1 MTHTKSCS
9 AFQNL
14 WSGLRL
20 SSVSIVLCL
29 SLFLFFNLFC
39 IRVSAQFNIYPHTH
53 KAEEATRHGNR
64 TKNTEPISLPFWDD
78 FSFAGSSRDTLWAN
92 KEDVTILDGFAIR
105 PPTQGAAILDGTRAN
120 GSAFVTDLTT
130 NGITDVLESRKIR
143 LTEVPIANR
152 SSVYLSFQYQW
163 KANGEAPDPSDFL
176 QVDFL
181 NDQDEWITQ
190 DLIRVTE
197 NPDPTIFLNYIKPI
211 TNETYFHDAFQFRI
225 SRFGRSS
232 GPFDTW
238 AVDYVYLNQNRFATD
253 LSFPDRAI
261 GSGHSSL
268 FGAFYAVPQQH
279 LYGNEVISTPTFLLT
294 TQKNEGTP
302 LDQFTYLTTKNYF
315 GQSFTEHDAT
325 LDAPAGLFITAFGKL
340 DAPLV
345 NLPDLSNT
353 TFFDRQADSTIVT
366 LKTILTSSDN
376 ISIYDVPPDD
386 NADYDDLIYAPIDFR
401 VNDTIQTVYH
411 ISDYYAYDDG
421 IAEYSIGLAQTGN
434 EAAFGFTKLGTEADT
449 LTGVYIY
456 FPLLT
461 GQLSTI
467 VDLLIFADNGGIP
480 GTLLAEEVISVKR
493 PGLNIFHKVKLR
505 NAVLVPQRFYVGWR
519 QPANGAVSIGLDRS
533 VDNTDKLFANLNGGW
548 SPTSNVRGTPMIR
561 PVFGKG
567 EITTSLPERINSLE
581 LYPNPATNAFFIKG
595 IVDVISI
602 YTINGQEIN
611 FTTHHTFEDTQ
622 VSLTQHVQGLAL
634 VKMKVG
640 NEIIVKKI
648 LLQ

>member
-9 AFQNL
+9 ALQTF
-14 WSGLRL
+14 WSGPRL
-20 SSVSIVLCL
+20 SSVNIVLCL
-29 SLFLFFNLFC
+29 FIFNL
-39 IRVSAQFNIYPHTH
+39 IYTSASAQFIVYPHTH
-53 KAEEATRHGNR
+53 KTEETIHQNKR
-64 TKNTEPISLPFWDD
+64 TKNTAPMSLPFWDD

-120 GSAFVTDLTT
+120 GAAYVTDLTT

-143 LTEVPIANR
+143 LTEVPVPNR
-152 SSVYLSFQYQW
+152 GSVYLSFQYQW
-163 KANGEAPDPSDFL
+163 KANGEAPDPGDFL

-181 NDQDEWITQ
+181 NNEDEWITQ
-190 DLIRVTE
+190 DFIRITE
-197 NPDPTIFLNYIKPI
+197 NADPTIFLNYIKPI
-211 TNETYFHDAFQFRI
+211 TSEVYFHDAFQFRI

-238 AVDYVYLNQNRFATD
+238 AIDYVYLNQNRFATD
-253 LSFPDRAI
+253 LSFPDRAL
-261 GSGHSSL
+261 GNGHSTL
-268 FGAFYAVPQQH
+268 FGEYFAVPQQH
-279 LYGNEVISTPTFLLT
+279 LYGNEIVNPVSFLVT
-294 TQKNEGTP
+294 TQKNEGTTVN
-302 LDQFTYLTTKNYF
+302 QFTYLNTKNYF
-315 GQSFTEHDAT
+315 GESYTEHNEALDSLEGFFIDAFAKM
-325 LDAPAGLFITAFGKL
+325 DTAIIK
-340 DAPLV
+340 
-345 NLPDLSNT
+345 LPDLGNT
-353 TFFDRQADSTIVT
+353 VFFDRLADSTIVT

-376 ISIYDVPPDD
+376 ISIYAIPEEE

-401 VNDTIQTVYH
+401 VNDTLETSYN

-434 EAAFGFTKLGTEADT
+434 EAAFGFTKLGSDADT

-480 GTLLAEEVISVKR
+480 GTLLAEEVISVRR

-505 NAVLVPQRFYVGWR
+505 NAVLVPQRFYIGWR
-519 QPANGAVSIGLDRS
+519 QPANGAVSIGLDRGA
-533 VDNTDKLFANLNGGW
+533 DNTDKLFANLNGGW
-548 SPTSNVRGTPMIR
+548 IPTSNVRGTPMIR

-567 EITTSLPERINSLE
+567 EITTSLPERLSSLE
-581 LYPNPATNAFFIKG
+581 LYPNPATNTFSIKG
-595 IVDVISI
+595 MVDVISI
-602 YTINGQEIN
+602 HTINGQEIN
-611 FTTHHTFEDTQ
+611 FTTQQTFEDTQ
-622 VSLTQHVQGLAL
+622 ISLTQHMRGLAL

-640 NEIIVKKI
+640 NEIVVKKI
-648 LLQ
+648 LLH

>member
-1 MTHTKSCS
+1 M
-9 AFQNL
+9 
-14 WSGLRL
+14 
-20 SSVSIVLCL
+20 
-29 SLFLFFNLFC
+29 LFLFLFLLLNLFYTHA
-39 IRVSAQFNIYPHTH
+39 SAQFTVYPHTY
-53 KAEEATRHGNR
+53 KAEEALRHSNR
-64 TKNTEPISLPFWDD
+64 TKNTAPISLPFWDD

-92 KEDVTILDGFAIR
+92 KEDVSILDGFAIR

-130 NGITDVLESRKIR
+130 NGITDVLESRKIK
-143 LTEVPIANR
+143 LSEVPIPNR
-152 SSVYLSFQYQW
+152 GSVYLSFQYQW

-181 NDQDEWITQ
+181 NNEGEWITQ
-190 DLIRVTE
+190 DLVRVTE
-197 NPDPTIFLNYIKPI
+197 NADPNIFLDYIKPI
-211 TNETYFHDAFQFRI
+211 SNEVYFHDAFQFRI

-238 AVDYVYLNQNRFATD
+238 AIDYVYLNQNRFATD
-253 LSFPDRAI
+253 FSFPDRAI
-261 GSGHSSL
+261 GSGHTAL
-268 FGAFYAVPQQH
+268 FGTYYAVPQQH

-302 LDQFTYLTTKNYF
+302 LDQFTYLNTKNYF
-315 GQSFTEHDAT
+315 GESFTEHDT
-325 LDAPAGLFITAFGKL
+325 NLDAAAGLFITAFGKI
-340 DAPLV
+340 DVPLV
-345 NLPDLSNT
+345 NQPDLSNT

-366 LKTILTSSDN
+366 LRTILTSSDN

-401 VNDTIQTVYH
+401 VNDTVQTVYS

-434 EAAFGFTKLGTEADT
+434 EAAFGFTKLGSDADT

-467 VDLLIFADNGGIP
+467 VDLLIFEDNGGIP
-480 GTLLAEEVISVKR
+480 GTLLAEEVISVRR

-533 VDNTDKLFANLNGGW
+533 ADNTDKLFANLNGGW

-561 PVFGKG
+561 PIFGKG

-602 YTINGQEIN
+602 YTINGQEIT
-611 FTTHHTFEDTQ
+611 FTTQHTFEDTQ
-622 VSLTQHVQGLAL
+622 VSLSQYVRGLAL

-640 NEIIVKKI
+640 NEIVVKKI
-648 LLQ
+648 LLH